1 MTTVDKVKKT
11 CKEKGVSISKL
22 EKALGFANGYIGQ
35 LKKGTLPNDRLV
47 AIARYLKIPDEYLIG
62 TEEEKFFSDEL
73 SKEICEKIVSAFN
86 RNPEIAESF
95 LIPSDV
101 KKSIWDGTYRF
112 SNITFYQFHELVGD
126 ICPKKQKAPSL
137 SDEAM
142 KVARDYSDLDHYG
155 KQAVR
160 DLIGTEKTRCE
171 DDRRF
176 LNDTQLPPEPLFVN
190 LYSEPSAAG
199 IAVPTMGKDYV
210 PYELKPGDPK
220 GAAYAVRVQ
229 GDSMEP
235 AFHDGDIA
243 FVNHDA
249 LSNGDVGIFCVDGGT
264 VIKQYYHDPLGMTY
278 LFSLNRSRADADVLI
293 NPTSNQ
299 TVVCQG
305 RVITSKRYPLPTGI

>member
-1 MTTVDKVKKT
+1 MPTEKPRVTITMTT
-11 CKEKGVSISKL
+11 E
-22 EKALGFANGYIGQ
+22 Q
-35 LKKGTLPNDRLV
+35 LNR
-47 AIARYLKIPDEYLIG
+47 IDEYWHSNQMKNQTQAVLSLIEQG
-62 TEEEKFFSDEL
+62 FSTISD
-73 SKEICEKIVSAFN
+73 S
-86 RNPEIAESF
+86 NP
-95 LIPSDV
+95 
-101 KKSIWDGTYRF
+101 
-112 SNITFYQFHELVGD
+112 NI
-126 ICPKKQKAPSL
+126 KKAPSL

-142 KVARDYSDLDHYG
+142 KVARDYSDLDHSG

-305 RVITSKRYPLPTGI
+305 RVITSKRYPLPTNI

>member
-1 MTTVDKVKKT
+1 MTKG
-11 CKEKGVSISKL
+11 EKIKYAREAAGMTQEELGRACGTTKQTIYKYENDIVSNIPLDRLESIAKAVGVSAAYIMGWDSG
-22 EKALGFANGYIGQ
+22 KA
-35 LKKGTLPNDRLV
+35 
-47 AIARYLKIPDEYLIG
+47 
-62 TEEEKFFSDEL
+62 TEDILQNAAMKTVLAADFSAKPLRQQQDL
-73 SKEICEKIVSAFN
+73 
-86 RNPEIAESF
+86 
-95 LIPSDV
+95 L
-101 KKSIWDGTYRF
+101 
-112 SNITFYQFHELVGD
+112 
-126 ICPKKQKAPSL
+126 SL
-137 SDEAM
+137 SDEAV

>member
-1 MTTVDKVKKT
+1 MTKG
-11 CKEKGVSISKL
+11 EKIKYAREAAGMTQEELGRACGTTKQTIYKYDNDIVSNIPLDRLESIAKAVGVSAAYIMGWDSG
-22 EKALGFANGYIGQ
+22 KA
-35 LKKGTLPNDRLV
+35 
-47 AIARYLKIPDEYLIG
+47 
-62 TEEEKFFSDEL
+62 TEDILQNAAMKTVLAADFSAKPLRQQQDL
-73 SKEICEKIVSAFN
+73 
-86 RNPEIAESF
+86 
-95 LIPSDV
+95 L
-101 KKSIWDGTYRF
+101 
-112 SNITFYQFHELVGD
+112 
-126 ICPKKQKAPSL
+126 SL
-137 SDEAM
+137 SDEAV

-305 RVITSKRYPLPTGI
+305 RVITSKRYPLPTNI

>member
-1 MTTVDKVKKT
+1 MTKG
-11 CKEKGVSISKL
+11 EKIKYAREAAGMTQEELGRACGTTKQTIYKYENDIVSNIPLDRLESIAKAVGVSAAYIMGWDSG
-22 EKALGFANGYIGQ
+22 KA
-35 LKKGTLPNDRLV
+35 
-47 AIARYLKIPDEYLIG
+47 
-62 TEEEKFFSDEL
+62 TEDILQNAAMKTVLAADFSAKPLRQQQDL
-73 SKEICEKIVSAFN
+73 
-86 RNPEIAESF
+86 
-95 LIPSDV
+95 L
-101 KKSIWDGTYRF
+101 
-112 SNITFYQFHELVGD
+112 
-126 ICPKKQKAPSL
+126 SL
-137 SDEAM
+137 SDEAV

-305 RVITSKRYPLPTGI
+305 RVITSKRYPLPTNI